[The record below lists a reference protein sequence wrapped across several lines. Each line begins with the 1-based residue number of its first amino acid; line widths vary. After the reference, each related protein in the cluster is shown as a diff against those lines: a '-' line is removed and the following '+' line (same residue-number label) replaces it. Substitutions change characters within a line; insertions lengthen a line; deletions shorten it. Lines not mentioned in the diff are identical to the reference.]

1 MSNNCGC
8 GAVTQLTP
16 TVGTLGTKMGWRDR
30 IGGWMVRWGIARM
43 HFRIAPGLYRV
54 GAPDSKSPVLVTA
67 NYKLSVDAVRR
78 HLTGLN
84 VWLLVLNTKGINV
97 WCAAGKGTF
106 GTAELVRSVRS
117 VNLAGIV
124 EHRNLVL
131 PQLGAVGVAAHEV
144 KRDTGFSVHYGPVR
158 ASDIPSYLASGLR
171 ATPAMRHVTFGWK
184 ERLVLAPTELV
195 HTWPLALGALVAA
208 TLLDVTGHRGGTPA
222 LKADMV
228 RFLGAIVTGSVLVPL
243 LLPWLPSKAFSIK
256 GAAGGALWAAA
267 SLALLPLG
275 AAEAV
280 GSALLI
286 VAIAAYLAM
295 NFTGA
300 TTFTTYAGARLEVRR
315 ALPPILTA
323 AAAGAALRVAAVFV

>member
-1 MSNNCGC
+1 M
-8 GAVTQLTP
+8 
-16 TVGTLGTKMGWRDR
+16 
-30 IGGWMVRWGIARM
+30 
-43 HFRIAPGLYRV
+43 
-54 GAPDSKSPVLVTA
+54 
-67 NYKLSVDAVRR
+67 
-78 HLTGLN
+78 
-84 VWLLVLNTKGINV
+84 WLLILNTKGVNV

-106 GTAELVRSVRS
+106 GTAELVRSVRA
-117 VNLAGIV
+117 VNLAGLV

-158 ASDIPSYLASGLR
+158 ASDIPSYLAAGMR
-171 ATPAMRHVTFGWK
+171 ATPAMRRVTFGWK

-195 HTWPLALGALVAA
+195 HTWPLALGALVVA
-208 TLLDVTGHRGGTPA
+208 TLLDVAGHRGGLT
-222 LKADMV
+222 ADMV

-243 LLPWLPSKAFSIK
+243 LLPWLPSKAFSVK
-256 GAAGGALWAAA
+256 GAVGGALWAAA
-267 SLALLPLG
+267 SLALLPMG
-275 AAEAV
+275 AAETV
-280 GSALLI
+280 GSGLLI

-323 AAAGAALRVAAVFV
+323 AAVGAALRVAAVFV